1 MAVQT
6 HGLKW
11 LGVAV
16 TLAVTAHELR
26 ADLPPQVFPVRAR
39 TVVRAA
45 WRVTAPDRPGWTER
59 QEARSDLVLRPVTT
73 TAAPDPTALAD
84 GHAVV
89 EISEALLNRLVTH
102 RETRRQ
108 PVRDFVL
115 GADVFGQEETT
126 TTVRIE
132 LQPSEG
138 RAHAAFVLT
147 GVTNSDTL
155 GYTPQAT
162 VRTLG
167 RHCFEARKD
176 VVFDGELFQTRRP
189 VVHVSPSNQTLSA
202 STPVEGIPLI
212 GPLAAQIAQ
221 QAAVA
226 QTPQA
231 DAITVQKVSRGV
243 GENFNAAIDAQL
255 APLNRGWSYGVRPP
269 LAQAGW
275 WPASQSLS
283 SSDRALR
290 WVVRF
295 AGVGDASLPADTGMG
310 LTWLSRRIGAAPRE
324 PARGPWLT
332 RRGSAPAD
340 AGSVLRRPSAD
351 ASRIAVHVGV
361 FNAAL
366 ESLNLAGT
374 EFSPAEFERQIE
386 FFARIVQDLSVEPID
401 PFPEGAAPPA
411 IPPGIVVRLDAQR
424 PLEIEAEAD
433 EIRVTARV
441 AVTSPLGGAPT
452 VLVVRLAY
460 RIERARD
467 VFELRPGE
475 VTVSSADGN
484 PVIDVLRPL
493 MEQQVRSE
501 IKPVRIPRRLR
512 VPVPGQ
518 KSLELTIAD
527 VAVSEGW
534 VAVTVE

>member
-1 MAVQT
+1 M
-6 HGLKW
+6 
-11 LGVAV
+11 
-16 TLAVTAHELR
+16 TA
-26 ADLPPQVFPVRAR
+26 D
-39 TVVRAA
+39 
-45 WRVTAPDRPGWTER
+45 
-59 QEARSDLVLRPVTT
+59 
-73 TAAPDPTALAD
+73 PDPAVLAD

-89 EISEALLNRLVTH
+89 EISEALLNRLVAH
-102 RETRRQ
+102 RDTRRQ

-115 GADVFGQEETT
+115 GADVFGQEETA
-126 TTVRIE
+126 TTVRID
-132 LQPSEG
+132 LQPSAG

-155 GYTPQAT
+155 GYTPQAM

-221 QAAVA
+221 QAAEA

-231 DAITVQKVSRGV
+231 DAITVEKVSRGV
-243 GENFNAAIDAQL
+243 GDNFNAAIDAQL
-255 APLNRGWSYGVRPP
+255 APLNRGWSYGVRPQ

-290 WVVRF
+290 WVTRF
-295 AGVGDASLPADTGMG
+295 PGIGDATLPADGRTG
-310 LTWLSRRIGAAPRE
+310 LTWLSRRISTPSAK

-332 RRGSAPAD
+332 RRGSAPTDAD
-340 AGSVLRRPSAD
+340 RALRRQSAD

-361 FNAAL
+361 LNAAL
-366 ESLNLAGT
+366 ETLNLAGT

-386 FFARIVQDLSVEPID
+386 FFARIVQDLSLEPID

-411 IPPGIVVRLDAQR
+411 IPLGIVVRLDAER
-424 PLEIEAEAD
+424 PLEIGAEDD

-452 VLVVRLAY
+452 VLVIRLAY

-467 VFELRPGE
+467 VFELQPGD
-475 VTVSSADGN
+475 VSVSSADGN

-512 VPVPGQ
+512 IPVPGQ
-518 KSLELTIAD
+518 KALELTIAD